1 LAHNSKMR
9 SSQTPVGY
17 ILDRFARPRWR
28 SFALGAGLLL
38 VAVVLQRVPALF
50 VGVALDALLLDS
62 QAYALPLVPNG
73 WLPTSTGG
81 QAALTVA
88 VVGGSVVGESAAKWY
103 GRLVYEKASLLTL
116 HDLRTEAVATA
127 TALPMSFHDDSAGGD
142 VLSIVNDDVDNVG
155 DLFAG
160 LRSGLNYAGGLVSAF
175 AFMLLLNWN
184 LALVLLVVPVILV
197 VLGRVYADLLEDR
210 YDAIRA
216 SVGRVNVRVRDAIQ
230 GLSTVKA
237 FTAEPT
243 ERSRVADASNDYKR
257 STWSALRLRIG
268 YDAVSWFLGT
278 VGIWGLFLLG
288 GYWILAGPPLFFGA
302 ELTAGSLLTFLI
314 YAESFLDPTRR
325 LAVNV
330 IDKVESAQASSRRVT
345 DLLRRE
351 TDGRD
356 DEATETLDVPEGR
369 VEYEN
374 VTFSYDSEHDAGA
387 ADTAPESEGSSDPTL
402 RDVSFEAA
410 PGAFVGVVG
419 ATGAG
424 KSTLLQLLFRFYEPD
439 DGTIRLD
446 GQDVQDV
453 DVESLREHLAL
464 VSQDPF
470 LFPGTVTENVA
481 YGVTDPDREAVEAAA
496 KTAEA
501 HEFVTEL
508 PDGYDTEV
516 GERGASLSGG
526 QRQRIAIARALFA
539 DPEILVLDEAT
550 SHVDN
555 ETEATIQRQLA
566 AVAGDRTV
574 FAIAH
579 RLSTV
584 RDADQILVLDDGEL
598 VESGTHDDLLDQEG
612 VYADLWSVQTGAVA
626 ASDSAPEPEVVE

>member
-1 LAHNSKMR
+1 MR

-17 ILDRFARPRWR
+17 ILHRFARPRWR

-50 VGVALDALLLDS
+50 VGVALDTLLLDS
-62 QAYALPLVPNG
+62 QAYALPLVPNH
-73 WLPTSTGG
+73 WLPASTGG

-103 GRLVYEKASLLTL
+103 GKLVYEKASLLTL

-142 VLSIVNDDVDNVG
+142 VLSVVNDDVDNVG

-160 LRSGLNYAGGLVSAF
+160 LRAGLNYAGGLVSAF

-184 LALVLLVVPVILV
+184 LALVLLVVPVILI

-243 ERSRVADASNDYKR
+243 ERSRVADASNDYKQ

-351 TDGRD
+351 SDGRD
-356 DEATETLDVPEGR
+356 DEATEHLDVSEGR
-369 VEYEN
+369 VEYED
-374 VTFSYDSEHDAGA
+374 VTFSYETDSDADGNPSDSEDR
-387 ADTAPESEGSSDPTL
+387 DPTL
-402 RDVSFEAA
+402 RDVSFEAE

-439 DGTIRLD
+439 NGAIRID
-446 GQDVQDV
+446 GQDIETV
-453 DVESLREHLAL
+453 DVESLREHLAY

-470 LFPGTVTENVA
+470 LFPGTVTENIA
-481 YGVTDPDREAVEAAA
+481 YGVTDPGREAVEAAA

-501 HEFVTEL
+501 HEFVTAL
-508 PDGYDTEV
+508 PEGYDTEV
-516 GERGASLSGG
+516 GERGTSLSGG

-555 ETEATIQRQLA
+555 ETEAAIQRQLA

-584 RDADQILVLDDGEL
+584 RDADQILVLDDGAL
-598 VESGTHDDLLDQEG
+598 VEAGTHDALLDQGG
-612 VYADLWSVQTGAVA
+612 VYADLWSVQTGAIA
-626 ASDSAPEPEVVE
+626 ASETVPEPGVVE